1 MDQKLRNLIDQ
12 VKTTRSRQNNYFKC
26 KTKASLML
34 ALEEEKRLDNLV
46 LYLEENDKDQDQS
59 SNLGN

>member
-1 MDQKLRNLIDQ
+1 MDQNLKKLIDQ

-26 KTKASLML
+26 KTKASLIL

-46 LYLEENDKDQDQS
+46 IFLEENDQDKNQGS
-59 SNLGN
+59 DLGD